1 LVFAGDRARRLTL
14 VDEALAMAR
23 RLGELSTLSH
33 VLLARCAAI
42 AGDPGLLNVSL
53 DNTAEIMVMAED
65 LGDPFVRAWAANLR
79 YFAAFRA
86 GMIPEAD
93 RALDAIDRTA
103 TEVGQ
108 PISRWFAMFTRAGR
122 LLVGGR
128 LAEAEALARAA
139 LEIGIAL
146 GQPDAAQAFGAQRFE
161 IRFQQGRLD
170 EVVGRVA
177 EVAEETNWP
186 VTWASLALAYCELD
200 RKDEARTVL
209 ENLGARLADVPLDFL
224 WPLTITRAAGACAHL
239 RDVSHASVIVEL
251 LRPFADQMA
260 GGGMAPVWVGSV
272 AHYLGMLA
280 TTLDRFEEADAHFT
294 AAAATNER
302 VGAPTWLARTRL
314 EWARMLLVRRQTGDA
329 ERARELLRQALTTA
343 RELGLGN
350 VERRAMALLG

>member
-1 LVFAGDRARRLTL
+1 
-14 VDEALAMAR
+14 
-23 RLGELSTLSH
+23 

-200 RKDEARTVL
+200 REDEARTVL
-209 ENLGARLADVPLDFL
+209 EHLGARLADVPLDML
-224 WPLTITRAAGACAHL
+224 WPLTMTRAAGACAHL
-239 RDVSHASVIVEL
+239 RDASHASVIVEL
-251 LRPFADQMA
+251 LRPFVHQVA
-260 GGGMAPVWVGSV
+260 GGGYTLWVGSV

-280 TTLDRFEEADAHFT
+280 TTIDRFDEADAHFT

-302 VGAPTWLARTRL
+302 IGAPAWLARTRL
-314 EWARMLLVRRQTGDA
+314 EWARMLLGRRQAADA

-350 VERRAMALLG
+350 VERHVVALLA